1 MTNIIGIGSRA
12 AGLSTY
18 LATLAYHQKHQ
29 VKSKKVLS
37 CQVTPIGED
46 TKKLSNH
53 AENILKKQVMLK
65 ATKLYDSFLRTPWYG
80 FTITLEIKG
89 LFWAKNTE
97 KVLFHIYDMPDSL
110 LRDIRALRYPLC

>member
-37 CQVTPIGED
+37 CQVTPINED
-46 TKKLSNH
+46 TKQWFFGLCY
-53 AENILKKQVMLK
+53 AIDEG
-65 ATKLYDSFLRTPWYG
+65 Y
-80 FTITLEIKG
+80 KG
-89 LFWAKNTE
+89 
-97 KVLFHIYDMPDSL
+97 
-110 LRDIRALRYPLC
+110 